1 MFNTWPPLFMLY
13 TFRVTVYSATT
24 SSPDMGYRQM
34 VTRNTTDGLDLTIK
48 LSGVGVSWL
57 DWLLA
62 VKWILIDPFFIP
74 QISKGSPYLHAAPK
88 KSVAIHIH
96 DGNKPCLYCLQGHH
110 N

>member
-1 MFNTWPPLFMLY
+1 MPNKKQLCFNSIQHGMTPY
-13 TFRVTVYSATT
+13 GINSAEQVTVYSATT

-48 LSGVGVSWL
+48 LSGVG
-57 DWLLA
+57 
-62 VKWILIDPFFIP
+62 
-74 QISKGSPYLHAAPK
+74 ISKGSPYLHAAPK